1 MDIVLFTITAIALY
15 AFSDWVVRRI
25 EAARGGVMK
34 NRSLVFLAII
44 MPLALLSFAL
54 IRYLLGAQ

>member
-25 EAARGGVMK
+25 ETARGGVMK
-34 NRSLVFLAII
+34 NRSLVFFAII
-44 MPLALLSFAL
+44 TPLALLSFAL
-54 IRYLLGAQ
+54 IRHLLASG